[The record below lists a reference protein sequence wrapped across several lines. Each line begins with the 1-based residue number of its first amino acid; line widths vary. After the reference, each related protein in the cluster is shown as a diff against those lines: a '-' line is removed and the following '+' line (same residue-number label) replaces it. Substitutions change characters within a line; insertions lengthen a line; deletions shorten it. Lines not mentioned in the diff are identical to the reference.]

1 MRELRLA
8 DAELLAQ
15 RCKTFYRDTHF
26 LITRA
31 AVMTDNIASFLFALD
46 MNDGVRKFIPVSIAV
61 LTASDTR
68 TADDDKSG
76 RALTERLT
84 AAGHRRA
91 GYKIVP
97 DDVHQIRA
105 AVANWIADAG
115 VQAVITTGG
124 TGVSG
129 RDGSPEAV
137 TPLLDKALP
146 GFGEMFRALSYDD
159 IGASTL
165 QSRALAGV
173 ANGTY
178 IFVLP
183 GSTGACI
190 LAWEKLISVQLDYRT
205 RPCNLVEMMPRL
217 LEK

>member
-1 MRELRLA
+1 MA
-8 DAELLAQ
+8 
-15 RCKTFYRDTHF
+15 T
-26 LITRA
+26 
-31 AVMTDNIASFLFALD
+31 SS
-46 MNDGVRKFIPVSIAV
+46 VRQLIPVNIAV

-68 TADDDKSG
+68 GEAEDKSG
-76 RALTERLT
+76 HALVERLN
-84 AAGHRRA
+84 AAGHKLA
-91 GYKIVP
+91 AKKITP
-97 DDVHQIRA
+97 DDVYQIRA
-105 AVANWIADAG
+105 VVSSWIADPE
-115 VQAVITTGG
+115 VQVIITTGG

-137 TPLLDKALP
+137 EPLLDKKLD

-159 IGASTL
+159 IGTSTL
-165 QSRALAGV
+165 QSRTLAGV

-183 GSTGACI
+183 GSTGACK
-190 LAWEKLISVQLDYRT
+190 LAWEKLISHQLDYRT